1 MSSYSRRPEEMLRE
15 LAAMKPVLPE
25 QTTKNIQA
33 AIEKYKSWRAEA
45 LGKLLQVLE
54 EDDDDE
60 FAREWKDLCD
70 EFREDAS
77 DFLEDNIKLESDVAA
92 GTHFVLTMMARESK
106 FFDELGKTNAAQV
119 RDYLAK
125 NRQSLAEYTRV
136 LDDKWRAIVEN
147 GNRLQAEEKGIYQEM
162 LASTRKIVGEFVAAE
177 RTAREKMA
185 YAAQFPLLAA
195 EKLAG
200 MFADLIGGLDGTGEL
215 AEQIA
220 KWLAEKNQAW
230 LEGNSAIMG
239 RIANYRALVNAEK
252 GGVLPLFKET
262 RREVYEYWEKNKVE
276 VARDWIAKFRA
287 SVESEWV
294 GRCPTSGQQD
304 DARDFY
310 KDALER
316 IEKHFKAV
324 ESIAREFEDKWTGV
338 FKGALSPNAMDELI
352 DANSARVTAEEL
364 ISIRTPEVITELLE
378 KMDGYY
384 EESLEKPLQR
394 LADAV
399 DDLPETARDEAR
411 RAVELAQSRVRQS
424 VRDRIRI
431 MQTEIGRSLNWFQ
444 PQEIQKALD
453 RSELADELK

>member
-1 MSSYSRRPEEMLRE
+1 MSGYPKRPEEMLKE
-15 LAAMKPVLPE
+15 LEAMKPVLPE
-25 QTTKNIQA
+25 QTVRNIQA

-45 LGKLLQVLE
+45 LGKLLKVLE

-60 FAREWKDLCD
+60 FAREWTDLCA

-77 DFLEDNIKLESDVAA
+77 DFLEDNIRLESDVAA
-92 GTHFVLTMMARESK
+92 GTHFVLTMMSRESK

-119 RDYLAK
+119 RDYLCR
-125 NRQSLAEYTRV
+125 NRQSLADYTRV

-147 GNRLQAEEKGIYQEM
+147 GNRLQAEERGIYQEV
-162 LASTRKIVGEFVAAE
+162 LANTRKIIADFVVAE
-177 RTAREKMA
+177 RTTKEKLS
-185 YAAQFPLLAA
+185 YAAQFPLLAV

-200 MFADLIGGLDGTGEL
+200 TAADLLGGLDGTGEL

-230 LEGNSAIMG
+230 LEGNTALIG

-262 RREVYEYWEKNKVE
+262 RREVYEYWERNKVD

-287 SVESEWV
+287 SLESEWA

-310 KDALER
+310 KDAFER
-316 IEKHFKAV
+316 IDKHFKAV

-338 FKGALSPNAMDELI
+338 FKGALRPNAMDELI
-352 DANSARVTAEEL
+352 DMNTARVTAEEL
-364 ISIRTPEVITELLE
+364 ISIRTPEVITELL
-378 KMDGYY
+378 KNMDGYY
-384 EESLEKPLQR
+384 EESLEKPLNR
-394 LADAV
+394 LEAALG
-399 DDLPETARDEAR
+399 DLPESGREEAR
-411 RAVELAQSRVRQS
+411 RAIELARTRVRQS
-424 VRDRIRI
+424 VKDRIKI
-431 MQTEIGRSLNWFQ
+431 MQQEIGRSLNWFA

-453 RSELADELK
+453 RSELEDALK